1 MTDYKETSETVN
13 RIKGKVEDLLEQEIQ
28 SPYCNPIFGM
38 QARDPDAR
46 EHIIQIG
53 TSIISTRDGIGPPG
67 GSFVQAIVDNDLMA
81 AFGRADHIN
90 QNSIYFYCKLMYNI

>member
-1 MTDYKETSETVN
+1 MTNYKETEE
-13 RIKGKVEDLLEQEIQ
+13 RISSIRDRVEDLLEQEIRN
-28 SPYCNPIFGM
+28 SYCNPIFKM
-38 QARDPDAR
+38 QILDPDAR

-53 TSIISTRDGIGPPG
+53 TSIISTREGIGPPG

-90 QNSIYFYCKLMYNI
+90 LNSIYFYCKLMYSI